1 MANTKVKAEQLEA
14 AQTNI
19 TSVGTLTGL
28 ALSGSLTGTSAT
40 FTTADNTSQLTLTS
54 TDADASVGPRFDLKR
69 DSASPAADDTL
80 GQIRWIGED
89 SGGAALSYAH
99 MSTYIEDPTDGA
111 EDGKF
116 EIDTRIAGTSRSRLL
131 MHSTATVFNQ
141 DGLDL
146 DFRIESNDKDNMFVV
161 NAGTNRVGIGT
172 NSPGQMLEIED
183 SVDGEVAVKVT
194 NDSTGSSAFAS
205 LFLNGQGNNFKIQ
218 NWGDGTS
225 KANITEFVSTAGS
238 SEFLFTPASSEKLVL
253 STTGLYPY
261 ADAGL
266 ELGDSNNRWNRLEV
280 KSTTSGNIAFVGE
293 KTSAAGSW
301 RTFEVITTL
310 SGSDATGTDVA
321 NYGIY
326 NQVDSSATGGDTSD
340 EHRVYGLRNIVKV
353 TGDSDLVYGSYSQAE
368 AEHSSGQVTNL
379 YGAYNYAVA
388 DPDSGGTVTNLYGA
402 YNYGVAQGSSGST
415 VTNVFAGYNKVL
427 TTSADDIGHGILTA
441 CYAEIENDD
450 SGQQNTTTTGYL
462 YRGVYD
468 DDSGTN
474 NLYTNFYGLHIGG
487 STLSGNLTGSGES
500 SGIHVDLAGCDYG
513 IYVAQDQ
520 TNFFRGNVGIG
531 VGAATITNTTG
542 LELNISNSAA
552 ASMTLIRRD
561 GSINSGNNLG
571 NIFFGG
577 TENSGST
584 VNYAAS
590 IEAFAGGAHSGSDSE
605 GDLVFKTTPN
615 ASTTL
620 EERMRIESNGRLLLN
635 TDSGSYTHNKGMRIR
650 TNEVGS
656 NILDAALSL
665 EGSGGDFYAQ
675 NWTGPSNVGF
685 GTLVAFSPSTDYI
698 TYRYMSG
705 GTVSYDRF
713 SIYSDGDLSCAGT
726 LSESTSDERLKS
738 NITVISSPIEKIKSI
753 RGVEFDWKETTPD
766 SAGIAVPHAGK
777 HEVGV
782 IAQEVQKILPD
793 AVSPAPFDND
803 MGKSVTGENYLTV
816 NYKKLIPV
824 LIEGMKEQ
832 QTQIE
837 ALQAEVKAL
846 KGG

>member
-69 DSASPAADDTL
+69 DSASPEANDTL
-80 GQIRWIGED
+80 GQIRWLGED
-89 SGGAALSYAH
+89 SADSSLSYAH
-99 MSTYIEDPTDGA
+99 MTTYIEDKTDGA

-141 DGLDL
+141 DGLDV
-146 DFRIESNDKDNMFVV
+146 DFRIESDNKSSMFFIDAGND
-161 NAGTNRVGIGT
+161 RVGIGT
-172 NSPGQMLEIED
+172 DTPTQMLSLDD
-183 SVDGEVAVKVT
+183 SVDGEVAVKIQ

-205 LFLNGQGNNFKIQ
+205 LFLQGQGNNFRIK

-238 SEFLFTPASSEKLVL
+238 SEFLFTPAANEELVL
-253 STTGLYPY
+253 NSTGLYPY
-261 ADAGL
+261 TDAGL

-280 KSTTSGNIAFVGE
+280 KSTTSGNIAFVGD

-301 RTFEVITTL
+301 RTVEVLTTL

-326 NQVDSSATGGDTSD
+326 NQIDSSATGGDTSD

-368 AEHSSGQVTNL
+368 AEHSSGQVTLL
-379 YGAYNYAVA
+379 YGAYNYAIA
-388 DPDSGGTVTNLYGA
+388 DPDSGGTVSNMYGA
-402 YNYGVAQGSSGST
+402 YNYAVSAASSGST
-415 VTNVFAGYNKVL
+415 VSNVYAGYNKLL
-427 TTSADDIGHGILTA
+427 TSGNDDIGHTSLTA

-462 YRGVYD
+462 FRGVYD
-468 DDSGTN
+468 DDSGN
-474 NLYTNFYGLHIGG
+474 NAQYTNFYGLHLGG
-487 STLSGNLTGSGES
+487 TSLSGNMTGSGEAS
-500 SGIHVDLAGCDYG
+500 AIHVDLAGCDYG

-520 TNFFRGNVGIG
+520 TNFFRGKLGIG
-531 VGAATITNTTG
+531 VGSAPITNTTG
-542 LELNISNSAA
+542 VELNLSNSGAA
-552 ASMTLIRRD
+552 GMAIVRRD
-561 GSINSGNNLG
+561 SSINADNNLG

-590 IEAFAGGAHSGSDSE
+590 IEAFAGGAHSASDSE
-605 GDLVFKTTPN
+605 GELVFKTTPN
-615 ASTTL
+615 SSTTL
-620 EERMRIESNGRLLLN
+620 TERMRIHGNGDVQIAR
-635 TDSGSYTHNKGMRIR
+635 TSG
-650 TNEVGS
+650 
-656 NILDAALSL
+656 
-665 EGSGGDFYAQ
+665 
-675 NWTGPSNVGF
+675 
-685 GTLVAFSPSTDYI
+685 STDYGI
-698 TYRYMSG
+698 DLYHSG
-705 GTVSYDRF
+705 HLYLFVDASGNSDAVRVYNASGTNVAAIDA
-713 SIYSDGDLSCAGT
+713 DGDYMDL
-726 LSESTSDERLKS
+726 SDERYKE
-738 NITVISSPIEKIKSI
+738 NIVDAPSVLDTISKMKVRS
-753 RGVEFDWKETTPD
+753 FNWKKDGSKKTY
-766 SAGIAVPHAGK
+766 GF
-777 HEVGV
+777 
-782 IAQEVQKILPD
+782 IAQELNEV
-793 AVSPAPFDND
+793 ASETVSPPQDD
-803 MGKSVTGENYLTV
+803 ESVWGVKHAKIVPMLT
-816 NYKKLIPV
+816 KAIQ
-824 LIEGMKEQ
+824 EQ
-832 QTQIE
+832 QAQIE

>member
-54 TDADASVGPRFDLKR
+54 TDADANVGPRFDLKR
-69 DSASPAADDTL
+69 DSGTPEASDML
-80 GQIRWIGED
+80 GQIRFLGD
-89 SGGAALSYAH
+89 DDAGNALSYAH
-99 MSTYIEDPTDGA
+99 MTTYIDDPADGA

-116 EIDTRIAGTSRSRLL
+116 EIDVRHASTSRSRLK
-131 MHSTATVFNQ
+131 MDSSATVFNE
-141 DGLDL
+141 DSIDV
-146 DFRIESNDKDNMFVV
+146 DFRIESNDDANMFVV

-194 NDSTGSSAFAS
+194 NDSTGSSSYAS

-225 KANITEFVSTAGS
+225 KANVTEFVSTASG

-253 STTGLYPY
+253 NTTGLYPY

-266 ELGDSNNRWNRLEV
+266 ELGDANNRWNRLEV
-280 KSTTSGNIAFVGE
+280 KSTTSGNIHFEGVDTTAASAF
-293 KTSAAGSW
+293 
-301 RTFEVITTL
+301 RTFEVTTTL
-310 SGSDATGTDVA
+310 SGSDATGADRA

-326 NQVDSSATGGDTSD
+326 NQLDSSATGGDTSD

-388 DPDSGGTVTNLYGA
+388 DTNSGATVTNLYGA
-402 YNYGVAQGSSGST
+402 YNYGVAQGSSGCT

-427 TTSADDIGHGILTA
+427 TTSADDIGHSSITA
-441 CYAEIENDD
+441 VYAEIENDD

-462 YRGVYD
+462 FRGNYD

-487 STLSGNLTGSGES
+487 STLSGNLTGSGEAS
-500 SGIHVDLAGCDYG
+500 AIHLDLAGCDYG

-520 TNFFRGNVGIG
+520 TNFFRGKLGIG
-531 VGAATITNTTG
+531 VGSAPITNTTG
-542 LELNISNSAA
+542 LELNLSNSGAA
-552 ASMTLIRRD
+552 GMALVRRD
-561 GSINSGNNLG
+561 SSINANNNLG

-590 IEAFAGGAHSGSDSE
+590 IEAFAGGAHSASDSE
-605 GDLVFKTTPN
+605 GRLVFKTTPN
-615 ASTTL
+615 SSTTL
-620 EERMRIESNGRLLLN
+620 AERMRI
-635 TDSGSYTHNKGMRIR
+635 
-650 TNEVGS
+650 
-656 NILDAALSL
+656 
-665 EGSGGDFYAQ
+665 
-675 NWTGPSNVGF
+675 
-685 GTLVAFSPSTDYI
+685 
-698 TYRYMSG
+698 
-705 GTVSYDRF
+705 
-713 SIYSDGDLSCAGT
+713 
-726 LSESTSDERLKS
+726 
-738 NITVISSPIEKIKSI
+738 
-753 RGVEFDWKETTPD
+753 D
-766 SAGIAVPHAGK
+766 SAGAAYFMTTDDMAGDVNVK
-777 HEVGV
+777 GTTGV
-782 IAQEVQKILPD
+782 AIGTANDQGYYRRIYTNTSSGASLYFWNGSNQGELNSNGVWTDASDVALKKDIVDIEYGLEIVKKLKPRKYKMKSDNSNQIGFIAQEVESEVPE
-793 AVSPAPFDND
+793 V
-803 MGKSVTGENYLTV
+803 VTTGENPDGVEQKSLAYGHLTA
-816 NYKKLIPV
+816 V
-824 LIEGMKEQ
+824 LTKAIQEQ
-832 QTQIE
+832 QIQIE